1 MLTESDRTER
11 EPVSL
16 LPALSTLQIGL
27 GTNGVIGGGAER
39 VFAELADHLPEYRVS
54 FSGAVVFGAPT
65 RPGAGAYQ
73 YVFAPEGASVPRR
86 LLSAR
91 SLTRRLLREGTF
103 DLVASHF
110 ALYSFPSLDIIRA
123 KPFVVHFHGPWSAE
137 SIEEGSGRVGAW
149 VKRQVE
155 TKVYRQAD
163 RVIVL
168 SQAFAKLLHREYGV
182 DEELIRVVPGSVNI
196 ERFHC
201 PEPKAV
207 SRERLGWPQDR
218 PILVSVRRLAHRVGL
233 DLLIA
238 AMPRVVAAC
247 PEVLLYL
254 GGRGPLREALELQV
268 RDLGMEQHVRFLGF
282 LSEEDLPHA
291 YHAADF
297 NVVPTRAFE
306 GFGLVA
312 AEALAAGTPSLV
324 TPIGG
329 LPEVIGPLSSNLIF
343 RSADPEGIAE
353 GIIQAL
359 LGRVAIPDS
368 TECRK
373 YAETHFSSSL
383 MAARTAEV
391 YREIAPGTTRGTRA

>member
-1 MLTESDRTER
+1 MGPAT
-11 EPVSL
+11 P

-39 VFAELADHLPEYRVS
+39 VFAELAGHLPEYGVS
-54 FSGAVVFGAPT
+54 FCGAVVFG
-65 RPGAGAYQ
+65 GAAGSGDFE
-73 YVFAPEGASVPRR
+73 YVFAPEGSGVAKR

-91 SLTRRLLREGTF
+91 SLTRRLLRDDRF

-110 ALYSFPSLDIIRA
+110 ALYSFPALDAIRA
-123 KPFVVHFHGPWSAE
+123 KPFVVHFHGPWFAE
-137 SIEEGSGRVGAW
+137 SMEEGSGRAGAW
-149 VKRQVE
+149 VKRQIE
-155 TKVYRQAD
+155 TLVYRRAD

-168 SQAFAKLLHREYGV
+168 SEAFATLLHREYGV
-182 DEELIRVVPGSVNI
+182 DEELIRVVPGSVNM
-196 ERFHC
+196 ERFRC
-201 PEPKAV
+201 PEPRSA

-254 GGRGPLREALELQV
+254 GGRGPLREALEAQV
-268 RDLGMEQHVRFLGF
+268 RELGLAEHVRFLGF
-282 LSEEDLPHA
+282 LSEEDLPHV

-297 NVVPTRAFE
+297 NVVPTRSFE

-324 TPIGG
+324 TPVGG
-329 LPEVIGPLSSNLIF
+329 LPEVIAPLSRELIF
-343 RSADPEGIAE
+343 PSADREGIAE
-353 GIIQAL
+353 GLIQAL
-359 LGRVAIPDS
+359 LGRVAIPDAAA
-368 TECRK
+368 CRQ
-373 YAETHFSSSL
+373 YAEQHFSSSL
-383 MAARTAEV
+383 MAARTAAV
-391 YREIAPGTTRGTRA
+391 YREIAPGGGPSR